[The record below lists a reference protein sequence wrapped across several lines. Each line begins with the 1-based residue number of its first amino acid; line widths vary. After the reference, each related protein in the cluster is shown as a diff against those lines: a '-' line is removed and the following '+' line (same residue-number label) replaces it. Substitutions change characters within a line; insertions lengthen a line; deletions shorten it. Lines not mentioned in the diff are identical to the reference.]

1 VGEGRSPGEELGGA
15 RVLRVSGGQVVSW
28 WPYQEN
34 EPTGGKKE
42 NSEAS
47 PSPSSNPLGSESPVL
62 ALRPVG

>member
-1 VGEGRSPGEELGGA
+1 M
-15 RVLRVSGGQVVSW
+15 LRVSGGQVVSW